1 MAEVGVS
8 CDYNSGKCFIG
19 ADATLADVII
29 GVYTPVLD
37 TGYFTVVEVGGA
49 VGTAAKVSYQN
60 GVVRFKVAL
69 EFGFSGGIGVTKNP
83 KGGSALL
90 EVIIP
95 IVVFL
100 VIVLICFIVWRL
112 NRLDKNKPFISSNAI
127 VRKKRIDEWKNSVNS
142 PLIKEYYV
150 TFEIE
155 GSDVKL
161 KVPKYSPES
170 VIQSL

>member
-1 MAEVGVS
+1 M
-8 CDYNSGKCFIG
+8 
-19 ADATLADVII
+19 
-29 GVYTPVLD
+29 
-37 TGYFTVVEVGGA
+37 
-49 VGTAAKVSYQN
+49 
-60 GVVRFKVAL
+60 
-69 EFGFSGGIGVTKNP
+69 
-83 KGGSALL
+83 L